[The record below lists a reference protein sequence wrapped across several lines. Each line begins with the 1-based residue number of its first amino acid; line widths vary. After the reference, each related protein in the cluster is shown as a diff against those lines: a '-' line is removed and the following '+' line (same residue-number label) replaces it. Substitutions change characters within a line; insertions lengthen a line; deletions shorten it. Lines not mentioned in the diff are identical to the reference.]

1 MVVNYRISKGNEQRG
16 NYAPQRRKGR
26 RENLMDKIQLIF
38 FFISGFLVSRLIIK
52 VKLPQRIVYWFIGKR
67 HLSITKI
74 LFYLIALSA
83 FLSFFIP
90 NAITVLT
97 LLPLLELLRRS
108 YETSSGSSRK
118 IATMLA
124 LAIIYGANVGGMG
137 SVTATPANG
146 ILVTYAV
153 LENVPG
159 TREISFASWLVWGIP
174 LVAVFVCVAWL
185 VLITIIRP
193 WKLKATS
200 IQLPFQ
206 STDVY
211 HPHQKITVYI
221 TIFYFISSFILSLFL
236 VHLAN
241 QTNLILVITGI
252 ITLFFVLF
260 LFSFPI
266 KGSGKKTYRQV
277 LLKVPDC
284 YNELPM
290 KGFMF
295 VAIAVVLAGLL
306 YALNVH
312 EFFARW
318 VRMILPAHAST
329 FLLFLTVALAAS
341 FSTEILSNTAVQISF
356 FIMALPL
363 AKTLGVSGLAV
374 LIIITLSSTCAFMSP
389 IATGVNGLAFGGV
402 KHVSLRRMLG
412 LGFVMNIAGALLI
425 SIWVLFV
432 ISGLYGLD

>member
-1 MVVNYRISKGNEQRG
+1 
-16 NYAPQRRKGR
+16 
-26 RENLMDKIQLIF
+26 MDKIQLIF

-52 VKLPQRIVYWFIGKR
+52 VKLPQRIVYWFIGKK

-74 LFYLIALSA
+74 LFYLIAISA

-97 LLPLLELLRRS
+97 LLPLIELLRRS
-108 YETSSGSSRK
+108 YEESNGSSRR

-124 LAIIYGANVGGMG
+124 LAIIYGANIGGMG

-159 TREISFASWLVWGIP
+159 IRDISFASWLVWGIP
-174 LVAVFVCVAWL
+174 LVVIFVCVAWL
-185 VLITIIRP
+185 VLITMMRP
-193 WKLKATS
+193 WKLKAAGM
-200 IQLPFQ
+200 QLPFQ

-211 HPHQKITVYI
+211 HPFQKTAVWI
-221 TIFYFISSFILSLFL
+221 TIFYFISSFILSLMLMHFS
-236 VHLAN
+236 A
-241 QTNLILVITGI
+241 QTRSILVITAI
-252 ITLFFVLF
+252 ITLLFILF
-260 LFSFPI
+260 LFFLPVM
-266 KGSGKKTYRQV
+266 GSDKHTPRQV
-277 LLKVPDC
+277 LLTLPDC

-306 YALNVH
+306 YTLNVH
-312 EFFARW
+312 EFFPRW
-318 VRMILPAHAST
+318 VRLIIPAHTST
-329 FLLFLTVALAAS
+329 ILLFFTVAAATS

-363 AKTLGVSGLAV
+363 AETLGVSGLAV
-374 LIIITLSSTCAFMSP
+374 LIIITLSCTCAFMSP

-402 KHVSLRRMLG
+402 KGVSFRRMLWV
-412 LGFVMNIAGALLI
+412 GFFMNIVGALLI
-425 SIWVLFV
+425 SAWTLLV
-432 ISGLYGLD
+432 IGRLYRLN